1 MFAARYLRVRAD
13 LVAFGDRTVD
23 EGLVVGGE
31 DVGPVVAVDEEG
43 GADVVGFQGVEDL
56 SGVDVWAIVERQ
68 SHGPGHGAAVDD
80 RPERYRGHC
89 RCGEGCRFGG
99 LDQGSGLRAGSG
111 PGGDAASGLGSA
123 VWGWRGEDCG
133 GPGGEED
140 ELAGGNH
147 GKNIKALVC

>member
-1 MFAARYLRVRAD
+1 M
-13 LVAFGDRTVD
+13 AFGDRTVD

-43 GADVVGFQGVEDL
+43 CADVVGFQGVEDL
-56 SGVDVWAIVERQ
+56 GRVDVGAIVERQ